1 MNSILLRLIKIHIF
15 LINGRFVRT
24 QIMKTPTDT
33 EREVIIFSGDKTIF
47 LGQCTPFRTI
57 IIHESLLNNE
67 RLSNY
72 VLIHEMAHT
81 KQWWSVFAIP
91 LGFLVICSLFSLAWA
106 FASLIQ
112 LLISMNP
119 IYLIGFM
126 WGVIISALSLVIP
139 CAFSWVMELNADF
152 AAIGHIGLQ
161 AFMEIR
167 EDLRK
172 MRKPTLS
179 SIIIGR
185 LTHPTI
191 RITACVWCWFHK
203 RAGNR

>member
-1 MNSILLRLIKIHIF
+1 MNSILLRLTKIHIF
-15 LINGRFVRT
+15 LINGRFVRP

-81 KQWWSVFAIP
+81 KQWWSIFAIP
-91 LGFLVICSLFSLAWA
+91 LGFLVICSFFSLAWA
-106 FASLIQ
+106 FVSLIQ
-112 LLISMNP
+112 LFISMNP

-126 WGVIISALSLVIP
+126 WGIIISALSLLIP
-139 CAFSWVMELNADF
+139 CAFSWAMELNADF
-152 AAIGHIGLQ
+152 VAIGYIGIQ
-161 AFMEIR
+161 TFMEIR
-167 EDLRK
+167 KDLRL

-185 LTHPTI
+185 LTHPTVGTTI
-191 RITACVWCWFHK
+191 RFWRWIHK
-203 RAGNR
+203 KERV